1 MSNYY
6 TSAITYG
13 NQILYRGISNGQQVK
28 RKVAYKPILYLP
40 SKKVTE
46 WKTLHGEYV
55 EPMKFENIREA
66 RDFVKRYAEVDNFK
80 IYGNTM
86 YQYAL
91 IAEQHPEEII
101 DWKYEHLCIANVD
114 IEVGSENGFPEPK
127 TASEPITAITVKFSN
142 DPKYYTFGCGVY

>member
-6 TSAITYG
+6 TSAITFG
-13 NQILYRGISNGQQVK
+13 NHILYRGISNGQQVK
-28 RKVAYKPILYLP
+28 RKVAYKPTLYLP
-40 SKKVTE
+40 SKKATE

-55 EPMKFENIREA
+55 DPMKFESIREA

-91 IAEQHPEEII
+91 ISEQHPEEII

-114 IEVGSENGFPEPK
+114 IEVGTIECHRPSTSSTYE
-127 TASEPITAITVKFSN
+127 KFSN
-142 DPKYYTFGCGVY
+142 ISISTSIK

>member
-6 TSAITYG
+6 TSAITFG
-13 NQILYRGISNGQQVK
+13 NQILYRGISNGVPVK

-55 EPMKFENIREA
+55 EPMKFENIRDA

-91 IAEQHPEEII
+91 IAEPRVIMANSLIYREECTQLSNC
-101 DWKYEHLCIANVD
+101 YER
-114 IEVGSENGFPEPK
+114 
-127 TASEPITAITVKFSN
+127 
-142 DPKYYTFGCGVY
+142 